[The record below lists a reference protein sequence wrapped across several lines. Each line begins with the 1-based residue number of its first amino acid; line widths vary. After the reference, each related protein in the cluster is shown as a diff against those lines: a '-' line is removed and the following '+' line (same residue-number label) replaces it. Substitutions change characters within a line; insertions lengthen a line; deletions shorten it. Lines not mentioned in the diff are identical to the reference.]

1 MAEAVERYPLGRDT
15 AESKRLNEQHKLI
28 IEIVDGAIDSSIP
41 LDRISSVAD
50 VATGTGVWLWD
61 VQQALSKIVNSS
73 ARYFHGFDISPAQ
86 FPAAPDGIELSVQ
99 DVLTP
104 FPPEHRGRYD
114 LIHVRLL
121 VTALGE
127 SEFETA
133 VRNMLDILKPG
144 GYLQWVEIDY
154 TPLYDPKITHH
165 PKAMPMIQSWTR
177 YMDQNNISRNAPDVV
192 AQAFETA
199 GLVKVVNRPF
209 LVRGRE
215 DIKARAQ
222 AWQLGFWSTVMPL
235 VLQRTGDASNGGVA
249 SEKAK
254 EIIGD
259 LAAAFTEGEVIDVRF
274 GTVIGQKAK

>member
-1 MAEAVERYPLGRDT
+1 
-15 AESKRLNEQHKLI
+15 
-28 IEIVDGAIDSSIP
+28 
-41 LDRISSVAD
+41 
-50 VATGTGVWLWD
+50 
-61 VQQALSKIVNSS
+61 
-73 ARYFHGFDISPAQ
+73 
-86 FPAAPDGIELSVQ
+86 
-99 DVLTP
+99 
-104 FPPEHRGRYD
+104 
-114 LIHVRLL
+114 
-121 VTALGE
+121 
-127 SEFETA
+127 
-133 VRNMLDILKPG
+133 
-144 GYLQWVEIDY
+144 
-154 TPLYDPKITHH
+154 
-165 PKAMPMIQSWTR
+165 MIQSWTK

-235 VLQRTGDASNGGVA
+235 VLQRTGDASNGDVA

-254 EIIGD
+254 EIIAD